1 MPGRLKIM
9 TVVGTR
15 PEIIRLSRIIAA
27 FEEHTDHVLV
37 HTGQNYDYELNEIFF
52 EDLELRRPDY
62 FLEADTTSLGAVL
75 GDVLRGTESLL
86 LSEEPDAMVV
96 LGDTNSCISALMARR
111 LKVPVYH
118 LEAGNR
124 SFDPNV
130 PEEINRHLVDHVSD
144 YNLVYTEH
152 SRGNLI
158 AEGLHPSRV
167 IHMGSP
173 MKEVL
178 DYYAPHIEAS
188 DVVKRLGLS
197 EGRYLVASVHREEN
211 VDVPER
217 LGSVLQSLSAV
228 AEDQGL
234 PMLVSTHPRTKK
246 RIDQFGLSAGEG
258 LILHKPLGFS
268 DYVRLQRSSRCV
280 ISDSGTIS
288 EESTMLGFPAVT
300 IRDAIERPEAVDTG
314 GIIVTGLRPG
324 DVVDAVRITLEQ
336 HAHQGNASVP
346 QDYVVTNSS
355 RRVLN
360 AIRSTAHTHHA
371 RSGLRRPKPVDG
383 DK

>member
-1 MPGRLKIM
+1 MPGKLKVV

-27 FEEHTDHVLV
+27 FEQYTEHVLV

-52 EDLELRRPDY
+52 EDLGLRRPDH
-62 FLEADTTSLGAVL
+62 FLEADTSSLGAVL
-75 GDVLRGTESLL
+75 GDVLRGTERVLL
-86 LSEEPDAMVV
+86 EEKPDAMVV

-130 PEEINRHLVDHVSD
+130 PEEINRHLVDHVAD

-152 SRGNLI
+152 SRRNLL

-178 DYYAPHIEAS
+178 DFYADRIEQS
-188 DVVKRLGLS
+188 DVLERLGLT
-197 EGRYLVASVHREEN
+197 EGEYLVASVHREEN
-211 VDVPER
+211 VDLPER
-217 LGSVLQSLSAV
+217 LESVLDSLSAV
-228 AEDQGL
+228 ASDQKA
-234 PMLVSTHPRTKK
+234 PMVVSTHPRTRK
-246 RIDQFGLSAGEG
+246 RIDQFGLATCADV
-258 LILHKPLGFS
+258 ILHKPLGFS
-268 DYVRLQRSSRCV
+268 DYVRLQKSARCV
-280 ISDSGTIS
+280 VSDSGTIS

-300 IRDAIERPEAVDTG
+300 LRDAIERPEAIDTG
-314 GIIVTGLRPG
+314 GIISTGLSP
-324 DVVDAVRITLEQ
+324 DSVVDSVRITLRE
-336 HAHQGNASVP
+336 HTAQGRTQLP
-346 QDYVVTNSS
+346 TDYLVADSA

-360 AIRSTAHTHHA
+360 LVLSTARTHHL
-371 RSGLRRPKPVDG
+371 RVGLRR
-383 DK
+383 